1 MPAAGHGFL
10 ARENPTPK
18 PEMPVPQSRSQPKK
32 RRPSVAVSVRRG
44 RPAKKRVAPPA
55 KARPALETLFRPA
68 SVAVVGAT
76 ERAGS
81 VGRAVLENLRP
92 FAGAVYPVNPA
103 RTRLLGRRAWP
114 RLAAL
119 PEVPDL
125 VVIVVPATAVPGV
138 VQECAA
144 LGVPTAIIIS
154 AGFRECGAEGAA
166 LERAALD
173 AARGRVRLLG
183 PNCLGVMTPHHRL
196 NATFAA
202 DMARPGSVACISQ
215 SGALCTAIL
224 DWSLQKQVG
233 FSAFVSIGA
242 MADIGWGDLIDY
254 LGDDPHTKSI
264 VCYME
269 SAGDARAFLSA
280 AREVAFS
287 KPIVVLKVGNTAAG
301 AKAAASHTGSM
312 TGSDEVVSAAFAR
325 AGVLRVR
332 SVEELFDMA
341 EVLAKQPRPRG
352 PGLAIVTNAGG
363 PAALASDQTLNSGAK
378 LAELSP
384 ETLASL
390 NQLLPAH
397 WSHGN
402 PVDLLGAA
410 DGPLY
415 ARASEI
421 VLEDAGVDGLL
432 VVLTPQAMTQAE
444 DTAVQLSKVVAKHGK
459 PVLASWMGG
468 AAVEAGR
475 TALNAAGIPTYDYPD
490 AAARAFAFM
499 WQHSQRLAALYER
512 PALPPVPPER
522 AEPRHAAGALLARIR
537 ASGRTLLTEIEAQQ
551 ILSAYD
557 VPVVPTI
564 GARTE
569 EEAIQAAKRVGF
581 PVVLK
586 LWSETL
592 THKAR
597 VGGVRLHLG
606 NTAQVREAWRAIR
619 ASAIAVAGAKSFT
632 GVVVQPMVE
641 SDGVELIVGST
652 VDPQFGPVMVVG
664 AGGSLVEVL
673 GDRALALP
681 PLNATLTRRLLEQ
694 TRIFEALS
702 GKGRREP
709 VDLVRLEEILVHFS
723 RLVVEQ
729 RAIAEIDIN
738 PLLVSAKGV
747 VALDARI
754 VLHPPDVADADL
766 PRLAI
771 RPYPTEYVRELRLP
785 GLGAVTLRPIR
796 PEDEAALITF
806 HHSLSNRTV
815 HERYFGNIPLDARIA
830 HPRLARICFS
840 DYDREI
846 TLVAE
851 RGAGRELVAVGRI
864 NKVRGAN
871 EAEFALLVGDPWQ
884 GHGLGQVMLED
895 LLMAGRRE
903 GLSRIFGTVLAA
915 NLPMQRVCRK
925 VGFRLR
931 RQGDEVA
938 AEIAL

>member
-1 MPAAGHGFL
+1 
-10 ARENPTPK
+10 
-18 PEMPVPQSRSQPKK
+18 MPVPQSRSQPKK
-32 RRPSVAVSVRRG
+32 RRSAVKVSLRKG
-44 RPAKKRVAPPA
+44 KSPGSPKRVPSPA
-55 KARPALETLFRPA
+55 KARPARTGPVPPSLEALFRPA

-92 FAGAVYPVNPA
+92 FPGAVYPVNPSRA
-103 RTRLLGRRAWP
+103 RLLGRRAWP
-114 RLAAL
+114 RLEAL

-125 VVIVVPATAVPGV
+125 VVIVVPAIAVPGV
-138 VQECAA
+138 VRECAA
-144 LGVPTAIIIS
+144 LGVPAAIIIS

-183 PNCLGVMTPHHRL
+183 PNCLGVMTPHHHF

-202 DMARPGSVACISQ
+202 AMARPGSVACISQ

-280 AREVAFS
+280 AREVAFR

-301 AKAAASHTGSM
+301 AQAAASHTGSM
-312 TGSDEVVSAAFAR
+312 TGSDEVASAAFAR
-325 AGVLRVR
+325 AGVLRVH
-332 SVEELFDMA
+332 SVEQLFDMA
-341 EVLAKQPRPRG
+341 EVLAKQPRPTG
-352 PGLAIVTNAGG
+352 PALAIVTNAGG
-363 PAALASDQTLNSGAK
+363 PAALASDQTLNSGAR

-415 ARASEI
+415 ARAADL
-421 VLEDAGVDGLL
+421 VLADERVDGLL
-432 VVLTPQAMTQAE
+432 VVLTPQAMTQPK
-444 DTAVQLSKVVAKHGK
+444 DTAEHLAQVVAKHRK

-468 AAVEAGR
+468 AAVEEGR
-475 TALNAAGIPTYDYPD
+475 NVLNAAGIPTYDYPD

-499 WQHSQRLAALYER
+499 WQHSQRIAALYER
-512 PALPPVPPER
+512 PTLPSVPPER
-522 AEPRHAAGALLARIR
+522 VAPRQAAGALLGRIR
-537 ASGRTLLTEIEAQQ
+537 ATGRTLLTEIEAQQ

-564 GARTE
+564 GARSE
-569 EEAIQAAKRVGF
+569 DEAVKAARRVGF

-597 VGGVRLHLG
+597 VGGVRLNLG
-606 NTAQVREAWRAIR
+606 NAAQVRAAWRAIR
-619 ASAIAVAGAKSFT
+619 ASAIAVAGAKSFS
-632 GVVVQPMVE
+632 GVVVQPMVAN
-641 SDGVELIVGST
+641 DGIELIVGST

-694 TRIFEALS
+694 TRIFEALA

-709 VDLVRLEEILVHFS
+709 VDLARLEEILVHFS

-729 RAIAEIDIN
+729 QAIAEIDVN
-738 PLLVSAKGV
+738 PLLVSAKGA

-754 VLHPPDVADADL
+754 VLHPPDIQDAAL

-796 PEDEAALITF
+796 PEDETALIAF
-806 HHSLSNRTV
+806 HRSLSSRSV
-815 HERYFGNIPLDARIA
+815 HERYFGNIPLDTRIA

-851 RGAGRELVAVGRI
+851 RRTNGEVVAVGRI

-895 LLMAGRRE
+895 LISAGRRE
-903 GLSRIFGTVLAA
+903 GLARIFGTVLAA
-915 NLPMQRVCRK
+915 NTPMQRVCRK
-925 VGFRLR
+925 VGFRLHR
-931 RQGDEVA
+931 EADEIA
-938 AEIAL
+938 AEIVL